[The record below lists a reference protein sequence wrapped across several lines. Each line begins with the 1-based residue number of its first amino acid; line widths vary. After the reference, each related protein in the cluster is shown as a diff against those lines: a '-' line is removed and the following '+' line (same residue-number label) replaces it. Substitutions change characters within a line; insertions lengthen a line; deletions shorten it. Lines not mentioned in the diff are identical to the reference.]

1 MIVSAGHRPARRPW
15 FALGA
20 VALLLGGCG
29 SRDQSD
35 LQAFVAEVHSRQ
47 GGRIEPLPVMKPSE
61 RYLYQSAE
69 AARRDPFE
77 AYYQVKRA
85 SPAERQVSDTQRR
98 FVQEIQTHNPE
109 ELENFELDS
118 LRMVGTLQNLG
129 SLWGIVLDG
138 DGTVHR
144 VTTGSYMG
152 RNYGKVTRIAEERI
166 EVREI
171 VGDGQGGWDERPAS
185 LALLTE

>member
-1 MIVSAGHRPARRPW
+1 MSVGDRLARRPW
-15 FALGA
+15 LAPGAL
-20 VALLLGGCG
+20 VLLLGGCG

-35 LQAFVAEVHSRQ
+35 LQAFVAEVQSRA
-47 GGRIEPLPVMKPSE
+47 GGCIEPLPVMKPSE

-77 AYYQVKRA
+77 AYYEVKRV
-85 SPAERQVSDTQRR
+85 SPAERQVSDAQRR
-98 FVQEIQTHNPE
+98 FLQEIQTHNPE

-129 SLWGIVLDG
+129 SLWGIVRDG

-152 RNYGKVTRIAEERI
+152 RNYGKVIRIAEERI

-185 LALLTE
+185 LALFTE

>member
-1 MIVSAGHRPARRPW
+1 MSVGDRLARRPW
-15 FALGA
+15 LALGA
-20 VALLLGGCG
+20 LVLLLGGCG

-35 LQAFVAEVHSRQ
+35 LQAFVAEVQSRA

-77 AYYQVKRA
+77 DYYEVKRA
-85 SPAERQVSDTQRR
+85 SPAERQVSDAQRR
-98 FVQEIQTHNPE
+98 FLQEIQTHNPE

-152 RNYGKVTRIAEERI
+152 RNYGKVIRIAEERI

-171 VGDGQGGWDERPAS
+171 VSDGQGGWDERPAS
-185 LALLTE
+185 LALFTE

>member
-1 MIVSAGHRPARRPW
+1 MIVSDGHRPALRPW
-15 FALGA
+15 LTLGA
-20 VALLLGGCG
+20 LALLLGGCG

-35 LQAFVAEVHSRQ
+35 LQAFVTEVHSRQ

-69 AARRDPFE
+69 AGRRDPFE
-77 AYYQVKRA
+77 PYYQAKRA
-85 SPAERQVSDTQRR
+85 SPAERQVSDAQRQ
-98 FVQEIQTHNPE
+98 FLQEIQTHNPE

-118 LRMVGTLQNLG
+118 LRMVGTLENLG

-144 VTTGSYMG
+144 VTIGSYMG

-166 EVREI
+166 EIREI
-171 VGDGQGGWDERPAS
+171 VGDGQGGWDDRAAS
-185 LALLTE
+185 LALLSE

>member
-1 MIVSAGHRPARRPW
+1 LIVSAGNRPARQPW

-35 LQAFVAEVHSRQ
+35 LQAFVAEVHLRQ
-47 GGRIEPLPVMKPSE
+47 GGCIEPLPVIKPSE

-69 AARRDPFE
+69 SARRDPFE

-85 SPAERQVSDTQRR
+85 SPAERQVSDAQHR
-98 FVQEIQTHNPE
+98 FLQEIQTHNPE

-118 LRMVGTLQNLG
+118 LRMVGTLQNPGAYGG
-129 SLWGIVLDG
+129 SCWT
-138 DGTVHR
+138 GTGRCTVSRSVATWDAITARSPGWVR
-144 VTTGSYMG
+144 VAHPID
-152 RNYGKVTRIAEERI
+152 R
-166 EVREI
+166 
-171 VGDGQGGWDERPAS
+171 
-185 LALLTE
+185 